1 MGYQNKLLENRWN
14 TSGKIVEEFAPKS
27 LKNFLQNRRTS
38 FRIAEELAPK
48 LPKNFLQNRWK
59 TCSIT
64 AEKLAQKSP
73 ENLLKN
79 RPKTCSKLQKNYSKM
94 VESLVENLLQKRGR
108 RNRKYSHSIYRL
120 AKNYARFQ
128 PLYGVT
134 NGRSTAILMD
144 TAPFR
149 GRSTAVLW

>member
-1 MGYQNKLLENRWN
+1 MDYQNKLLENRWN
-14 TSGKIVEEFAPKS
+14 TSCKIVEEFAPKS

-48 LPKNFLQNRWK
+48 SPKNFLQNRWK
-59 TCSIT
+59 TCST
-64 AEKLAQKSP
+64 RPK
-73 ENLLKN
+73 NLLKN
-79 RPKTCSKLQKNYSKM
+79 HPKTCSKLQKNYSKM

-149 GRSTAVLW
+149 GRSTAVLR